1 MYDRYYEASPPKDVW
16 GWRFCRRVP
25 RFQLRPNDRLPSLTI
40 RPKPE
45 FLLLL
50 KQQIHFLG

>member
-45 FLLLL
+45 FLML